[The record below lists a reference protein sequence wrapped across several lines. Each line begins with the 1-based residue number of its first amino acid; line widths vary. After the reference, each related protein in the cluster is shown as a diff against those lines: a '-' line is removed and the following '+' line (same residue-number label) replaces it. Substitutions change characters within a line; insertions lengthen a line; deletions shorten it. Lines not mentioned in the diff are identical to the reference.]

1 MATDHGHA
9 IHYAALEEGTAVY
22 ASDGEMVG
30 TVLQV
35 VDNYREHILDG
46 IVIEDTADEIRFVDG
61 PEVSRTFERG
71 VLLSIDAAEVAT
83 LAPPEQNP
91 AVFRA
96 NAAAGKIARFFGG
109 GWKKR

>member
-1 MATDHGHA
+1 MAPDHGHA

-22 ASDGEMVG
+22 DSEGERVG
-30 TVLQV
+30 VVRQT

-46 IVIEDTADEIRFVDG
+46 LVIEDTGGEIRFVDG

-71 VLLSIDAAEVAT
+71 VLLTIDAAEVAR
-83 LAPPEQNP
+83 LDPPEQNP
-91 AVFRA
+91 GVFRA
-96 NAAAGKIARFFGG
+96 NAAAGKLARLFGG